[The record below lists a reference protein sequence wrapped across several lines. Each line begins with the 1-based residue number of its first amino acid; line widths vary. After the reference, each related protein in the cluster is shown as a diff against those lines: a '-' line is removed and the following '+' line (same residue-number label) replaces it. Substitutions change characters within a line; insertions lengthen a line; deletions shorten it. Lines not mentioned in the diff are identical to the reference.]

1 MAVRSSGDQGPQGIL
16 PQALL
21 SRACHG
27 YEPGP
32 ERQGRTPSTGAPQG
46 ILSHVGPQP
55 RAPQRASTS
64 RPTWP
69 SACTWAPAAL
79 HPPCQRWRW
88 PRVARPALLAER
100 PLRLAQKR
108 AVVWFRAGDLRA
120 TDHAGLAAA
129 AQAEG
134 MACCYVFELNELA
147 RLSPRRLALLQAA
160 VEALKRELSKR
171 GVQLQVAVAEDGAAA
186 VSGMCRELGATEVYM
201 HEDPVDLRVQ
211 GLRT

>member
-1 MAVRSSGDQGPQGIL
+1 MLAPSLVR
-16 PQALL
+16 
-21 SRACHG
+21 
-27 YEPGP
+27 
-32 ERQGRTPSTGAPQG
+32 
-46 ILSHVGPQP
+46 
-55 RAPQRASTS
+55 
-64 RPTWP
+64 P
-69 SACTWAPAAL
+69 SALPHRGPPGRRLAPGRPRLFTAL
-79 HPPCQRWRW
+79 PAVALA
-88 PRVARPALLAER
+88 RVARPALLAER